1 MPTYLT
7 MPDAA
12 AAVATSP
19 ATIRYWI
26 STGKLRAFKPGKR
39 VLVRLDDL
47 QALVEGS
54 AVADL
59 RAAKAKAARP
69 RKAVHP

>member
-19 ATIRYWI
+19 DTIRYWV
-26 STGKLRAFKPGKR
+26 STGKLRAFKPGR
-39 VLVRLDDL
+39 RILVRLDDL

-59 RAAKAKAARP
+59 RAAKAKASRP
-69 RKAVHP
+69 RKAAQP